1 MALGMALPGAMAQE
15 KAVTQ
20 ITSLTE
26 GFEST
31 FPPPGW
37 GWGDCGTAAGVC
49 TDPATRYWD
58 FVVVSDD
65 IPGATPHGG
74 AQMARFHTKLATAV
88 QDLGTGVPGGPT
100 GSANFSVLNNA
111 VAPQLRFWYYNYCES
126 ATDPGDSFQL
136 VLSDCSPAFAWV
148 PVATINRCNPAK
160 PNGWEEVVVDL
171 GDFKGC
177 DNIPLGPTNFP
188 VYLYFRPALDADTKD
203 YNILV
208 DDLTVTWT
216 CNDSLAFVTE
226 TLPPALVGIAYSAQV
241 KVTPALPAGVG
252 TPNMRISGF
261 PGPWNCNVTAVSS
274 TTTET
279 TFTITCG
286 AAPLATDVGVKKI
299 KIEVDDDYIGGS
311 QCRLI
316 TKTFDLAVQPF
327 DCGAVQLKATPASGA
342 LASGTAGLAGYT
354 QPFSTAASINAT
366 APITM
371 SKSSGTLPPG
381 LSFVAGPALA
391 GTPTN
396 PGSFTFG
403 ATLKDAKNCVADV
416 GPYTVSIGGTCGT
429 YTLYPSALS
438 SGQEGVAYSQTIDVV
453 FAAPAA
459 IPTAVAVPPYTFTY
473 TGTLPP
479 GLTLAASTDGTKAV
493 LSGTPTADG
502 TYTFTVTATDAGG
515 VCKGSRTYTVTINP
529 TPCGT
534 ITITPAD
541 LGSLK
546 VGQAVNVDLDASGGT
561 APYTFSATGLPAGL
575 SINASTGVISG
586 TPTTA
591 GPYSV
596 TVTVTDALG
605 CTGTKTYTG
614 TVAPASAP
622 VSITS
627 IDKAPVYG
635 FKLDVKGSGF
645 QSGLTVKI
653 GSTTWTNYVYKSSSW
668 IRLRG
673 TGLKALFPKGVPVT
687 ITVTNPDGGV
697 ATGNY
702 TR

>member
-1 MALGMALPGAMAQE
+1 MAWFYTDSIP
-15 KAVTQ
+15 
-20 ITSLTE
+20 
-26 GFEST
+26 
-31 FPPPGW
+31 
-37 GWGDCGTAAGVC
+37 AGSQ
-49 TDPATRYWD
+49 D
-58 FVVVSDD
+58 FGSN
-65 IPGATPHGG
+65 G
-74 AQMARFHTKLATAV
+74 LAFA
-88 QDLGTGVPGGPT
+88 
-100 GSANFSVLNNA
+100 VLNNA
-111 VAPQLRFWYYNYCES
+111 VGPQLSFWLYNYCES
-126 ATDPGDSFQL
+126 ATDPGDTLQ
-136 VLSDCSPAFAWV
+136 VLLYDNIGGVWLGPLNF
-148 PVATINRCNPAK
+148 NRCDSSK
-160 PNGWEEVVVDL
+160 PNGWDEKLIDLTNVAGVDL
-171 GDFKGC
+171 RG
-177 DNIPLGPTNFP
+177 
-188 VYLYFRPALDADTKD
+188 KD
-203 YNILV
+203 YSASAAPIYLVFSAGWDNPAGDKDYDILI
-208 DDLTVTWT
+208 DDVKVTWT
-216 CNDSLAFVTE
+216 CPDTLAFVTE
-226 TLPPALVGIAYSAQV
+226 TLPPALVGIAYTAQV
-241 KVTPALPAGVG
+241 KVTPALPAGVAA
-252 TPNMRISGF
+252 TNMRISGF
-261 PGPWNCNVTAVSS
+261 PAAWGCGSTATAVSS

-286 AAPLATDVGVKKI
+286 AAPSPTDVGVKKI
-299 KIEVDDDYIGGS
+299 KIEVDDDYAGGS
-311 QCRLI
+311 RCRLI
-316 TKTFDLAVQPF
+316 SKTFDLAVQPF
-327 DCGAVQLKATPASGA
+327 DCSAVQLKATPASGV
-342 LASGTAGLAGYT
+342 LPSGTAGVAGYST
-354 QPFSTAASINAT
+354 AFSTAGSINAT

-381 LSFVAGPALA
+381 LSFGAGPVLA

-429 YTLYPSALS
+429 YTLYPSALG
-438 SGQEGVAYSQTIDVV
+438 SGQEGVAYSATIDVV
-453 FAAPAA
+453 FAAPAT

-614 TVAPASAP
+614 TVAPASQP

-627 IDKAPVYG
+627 IEKAPVYG

-697 ATGNY
+697 ATGTY